1 MNHYK
6 YYLTIL
12 LAVFMIF
19 AGIMHFVKPRF
30 YNRFIPDFIP
40 KLFANYLAG
49 IIEVLLGIGLLF
61 PQYQQMAGKGMFYLM
76 LFFLPIHVLD
86 VFKEK
91 PAIGSKKLAIIR
103 IPVQFILIYW
113 TWHLSK

>member
-49 IIEVLLGIGLLF
+49 IIEVLLGVGI
-61 PQYQQMAGKGMFYLM
+61 YLSPSK
-76 LFFLPIHVLD
+76 LKESLRKFTSIYLVKIH
-86 VFKEK
+86 
-91 PAIGSKKLAIIR
+91 I
-103 IPVQFILIYW
+103 
-113 TWHLSK
+113 

>member
-6 YYLTIL
+6 YYLTML

-49 IIEVLLGIGLLF
+49 IIEVLLGIGLLI
-61 PQYQQMAGKGMFYLM
+61 PQYQQIAGKGTLLLM
-76 LFFLPIHVLD
+76 IIFLPIHVLD
-86 VFKEK
+86 FRKER

-103 IPVQFILIYW
+103 LPIQFIFIVWAWYI
-113 TWHLSK
+113 SS